1 MKKVKRFKYQ
11 VSSFTAHCV
20 SLLFMHDGLSL
31 FFLGAGGL
39 HAFDRGHILS
49 SAAEL
54 YFEVCGEN
62 LGLQHRKVL
71 ISPPNQQ
78 LEPFNFI

>member
-1 MKKVKRFKYQ
+1 
-11 VSSFTAHCV
+11 
-20 SLLFMHDGLSL
+20 MHDGLSR
-31 FFLGAGGL
+31 FFFWGAGGL